1 MLQYTACDS
10 EQLARKIAMVM
21 VDQKRAL
28 MCEIISLKTKKAMRV
43 SVLSEIKTKS
53 VELESKEKILQS
65 YTFCNKQFTH
75 ALFYVTKITN

>member
-1 MLQYTACDS
+1 
-10 EQLARKIAMVM
+10 M
-21 VDQKRAL
+21 VDQKQAL
-28 MCEIISLKTKKAMRV
+28 CEIISLKTKKAMRM
-43 SVLSEIKTKS
+43 SILSEIKTKS